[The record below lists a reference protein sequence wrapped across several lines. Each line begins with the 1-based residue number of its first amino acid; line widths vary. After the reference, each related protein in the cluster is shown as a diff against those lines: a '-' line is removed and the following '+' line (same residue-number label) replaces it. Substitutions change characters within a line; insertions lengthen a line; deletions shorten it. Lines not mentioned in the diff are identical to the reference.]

1 MFLTAWGVGV
11 ETEMF
16 NKKFSERGF
25 IVMNVVFLTLIVSFA
40 ALIFL
45 NGAKLVEE
53 DNSALRLTALNLA
66 NEQFAEIE
74 KLADEGNLS
83 TGNFNFLGE
92 TEDLKSFGL
101 YKDEDLQKK
110 IPVNFSVTATVKNH
124 SDFEN
129 LRNVAVA
136 VDWTFA
142 GKNFKIELEK
152 IVRIND

>member
-1 MFLTAWGVGV
+1 MSD
-11 ETEMF
+11 
-16 NKKFSERGF
+16 KKISERGF
-25 IVMNVVFLTLIVSFA
+25 IIMNVIFLTLIVSFV

-45 NGAKLVEE
+45 NGAERIKEN
-53 DNSALRLTALNLA
+53 NSALRLAALNLA

-74 KLADEGNLS
+74 RLASEGILS
-83 TGNFNFLGE
+83 TGNLDFLGE
-92 TEDLKSFGL
+92 PKDLKNFGL

-110 IPVNFSVTATVKNH
+110 SPTNFLVTAKIKNH

-129 LRNVAVA
+129 LKNVTVT

-142 GKNFKIELEK
+142 GKDFKIELEK

>member
-1 MFLTAWGVGV
+1 MS
-11 ETEMF
+11 MS

-25 IVMNVVFLTLIVSFA
+25 IAINVIFLTLIVSFV

-45 NGAKLVEE
+45 NGAERIKE
-53 DNSALRLTALNLA
+53 NNAALRLAALNLA
-66 NEQFAEIE
+66 NEQIAEVE
-74 KLADEGNLS
+74 RLAATGSLLTGNLD
-83 TGNFNFLGE
+83 FLGE
-92 TEDLKSFGL
+92 PKDLKNFGL

-110 IPVNFSVTATVKNH
+110 SPVNFLVTAKVKNH

-129 LRNVAVA
+129 LKNVTVT

-142 GKNFKIELEK
+142 GKDFKIELEK